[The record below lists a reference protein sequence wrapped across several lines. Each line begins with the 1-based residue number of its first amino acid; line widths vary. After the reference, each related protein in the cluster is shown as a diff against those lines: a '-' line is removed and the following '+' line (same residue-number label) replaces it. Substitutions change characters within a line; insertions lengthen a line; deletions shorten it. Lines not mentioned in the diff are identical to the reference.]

1 MTFQKPKGTE
11 DFLPKEMAEREAVFN
26 ILCKASQRF
35 DFNEVDVPVVETQK
49 LLTAKSGQEILQ
61 QLFTIEKKGAEDLAL
76 RFDLTVPM
84 TRLFIEQQRVVPKPV
99 KWFALQKN
107 WRYEAPQKGRLREF
121 FQWSVELFGS
131 SNPEADAEIIRL
143 ALQGLY
149 DLGLKKEDFVVRMNN
164 RKLLEGLL
172 SNIIGQVSLE
182 EVTRMIDKSGKI
194 TTEEFK
200 RELKALGLDD
210 DCVDK
215 IVRIS
220 QIKAPPSDAFEKVNQ
235 FFLSDLS
242 KQGLQELKDIC
253 SLLPDAKVVI
263 DLSIARGL
271 AYYTG
276 VVFEIFDAK
285 GKFRAIAGGGRY
297 DLLVQIFGG
306 EAAPA
311 VGFGMG
317 YSTLRLLL
325 EDRNLVPLAE
335 LGPDFFVVPVSEN
348 ELSKAIEIANQLRTK
363 YKVGIDLL
371 RRKIGKQ
378 FDYANSIGAKK
389 VLVIGENEVKRG
401 SVKVKDMKSGQEIET
416 TVEQLLQRSDRCDT

>member
-11 DFLPKEMAEREAVFN
+11 DFLPKEMAEREAVFAVLRN
-26 ILCKASQRF
+26 ASRRF
-35 DFNEVDVPVVETQK
+35 GFNEVDVPVVETQK

-61 QLFTIEKKGAEDLAL
+61 QLFTVEKKGEGEELAL

-84 TRLFIEQQRVVPKPV
+84 TRLFIEQQRVVAKPV

-131 SNPEADAEIIRL
+131 SNPEADAEIINL

-149 DLGLKKEDFVVRMNN
+149 ALGLKKEDYIVRLNN

-172 SNIIGQVSLE
+172 ANITGTVSLE
-182 EVTRMIDKSGKI
+182 EVTRVIDKSPKI
-194 TTEEFK
+194 TLQEFQK
-200 RELKALGLDD
+200 ELAQLGLDK
-210 DCVDK
+210 DCVEK
-215 IVRIS
+215 IVKIS
-220 QIKAPPSDAFEKVNQ
+220 QIKAPPAQAFEQVEQ
-235 FFLSDLS
+235 FYMTDQA
-242 KQGLQELKDIC
+242 KQGLQELKNIC
-253 SLLPDAKVVI
+253 ILLPTTNVVI

-276 VVFEIFDAK
+276 MVFEIFDAK

-297 DLLVQIFGG
+297 DLLVQIFEG
-306 EAAPA
+306 EKTPA

-317 YSTLRLLL
+317 YAPLRLLL
-325 EDRNLVPLAE
+325 EDRGLVPKTDT
-335 LGPDFFVVPVSEN
+335 GPDFFVVPVTEN
-348 ELSKAIEIANQLRTK
+348 ELPKAIEVSNQLRAK
-363 YKVGIDLL
+363 YKVGVDLL
-371 RRKIGKQ
+371 RRKISKQ

-389 VLVIGENEVKRG
+389 VIVIGENEVKKG
-401 SVKVKDMKSGQEIET
+401 SLKVKDMKTGQESET
-416 TVEQLLQRSDRCDT
+416 SVEQLLH